1 MTTNRS
7 EITAMWHRDTE
18 WADAVGKMMPKDLP
32 RDFPRGPVI
41 KNLPSN
47 VRDMGL
53 IPGQTTRI
61 LQATTREACMP
72 QQRPSTAK
80 KKRLAWWRVAT
91 KLQSVKCAVSVRCD
105 KRSYACVYS
114 ILTQVL
120 DSLPRSAWVLSGAPL
135 SSGGYKVDCGDP
147 PPPASTTGC
156 CQHPATLSQKELR
169 YLRACLSPGV
179 AHIGWLA
186 DIRKEDPA
194 LHVNLGQLGRVSHCH
209 SSPLDRLRPSSW
221 LHCSSRLPSVRFPHS
236 LARVVP
242 KSPFQLPSAQKFPS
256 EPVSESPTLF
266 NLHFTDE
273 ENRNSRRV

>member
-1 MTTNRS
+1 M
-7 EITAMWHRDTE
+7 
-18 WADAVGKMMPKDLP
+18 
-32 RDFPRGPVI
+32 
-41 KNLPSN
+41 
-47 VRDMGL
+47 
-53 IPGQTTRI
+53 
-61 LQATTREACMP
+61 
-72 QQRPSTAK
+72 
-80 KKRLAWWRVAT
+80 AT

-156 CQHPATLSQKELR
+156 CQHPATLSQRELR

-209 SSPLDRLRPSSW
+209 SSPLDRLRPSSR